1 MIQSRIQLL
10 SMLCLAGWL
19 SACGSG
25 GGGFGLGYTDF
36 QANLPHEYLLTQ
48 ASAHEVTITLDFGGD
63 EKEIPAKVVSC
74 GFDDRFILAQQQL
87 LDATDDPVRGKYQ
100 YWIIDATAQKR
111 FGPFTEVEFNAQ
123 RKALGVSDQIK
134 LRGTDSYR
142 P

>member
-1 MIQSRIQLL
+1 MNRIQWWAGLG
-10 SMLCLAGWL
+10 LAVCL
-19 SACGSG
+19 SACGHG
-25 GGGFGLGYTDF
+25 GGGFGPGYSDF
-36 QANLPHEYLLTQ
+36 RADLVHGYRLIQFSSHD
-48 ASAHEVTITLDFGGD
+48 V
-63 EKEIPAKVVSC
+63 EIGNQRAPRDTGIDAKVVSLC
-74 GFDDRFILAQQQL
+74 FDDRFILAQQQL